1 MNKPDKPIT
10 VIQTVDPAVQHND
23 ARFLELLQR
32 WQNGDFTRADEQEL
46 NALAASDDFRREALE
61 GFMAQPEV
69 AHDQNLASLRQRL
82 NYRAGGGKRQTM
94 PQWWALAAALVL
106 VLGAVWFW
114 SAPDRSTGAPV
125 AQSESAPESAT
136 TVGDSVLA
144 APAGDYA
151 ANTASRSQKSPS
163 AASGPAA
170 TGSGVQTIQ
179 TPDAVV
185 ALEESE
191 SGAGIQDDAGAV
203 AAQPASAPPG
213 AAPQQGDFGADKMKE
228 TQPLPTADVAVSKP
242 APEAAKAKKS
252 TVPGRNADST
262 WHSTDRKPDMAAEKK
277 AARDEA
283 TPKESEPEGGWEA
296 FNDYLRQNARLPSE
310 ARNRNISGM
319 VRLQFNLNNNGE
331 PQGFIFL
338 RSLGYGCDQEAIR
351 LVQNWEW
358 KRGQNPIITVEIP
371 FVR

>member
-1 MNKPDKPIT
+1 MNNPLLTGNRTRT
-10 VIQTVDPAVQHND
+10 VNPAVQPND

-61 GFMAQPEV
+61 GFMSQPEA
-69 AHDQNLASLRQRL
+69 AHESRLASLRQRL
-82 NYRAGGGKRQTM
+82 NHRAGGGKRQVM
-94 PQWWALAAALVL
+94 PQWWSMAAALAL
-106 VLGAVWFW
+106 ILSAVWFW
-114 SAPDRSTGAPV
+114 TAYDRQAEGPV
-125 AQSESAPESAT
+125 AQVKEVPESG
-136 TVGDSVLA
+136 VFSGDSVQGSSTA
-144 APAGDYA
+144 DYA
-151 ANTASRSQKSPS
+151 DNSTARSAQNPS
-163 AASGPAA
+163 ASSGSEILAKTDRIASA
-170 TGSGVQTIQ
+170 
-179 TPDAVV
+179 PDAVV
-185 ALEESE
+185 ALEEAAP
-191 SGAGIQDDAGAV
+191 GNAQDDAGEAFN
-203 AAQPASAPPG
+203 AQPASAPPVT
-213 AAPQQGDFGADKMKE
+213 APQSGDIVANKMKE
-228 TQPLPTADVAVSKP
+228 AEALPSADIAVRKP
-242 APEAAKAKKS
+242 ASEAAKAKKS
-252 TVPGRNADST
+252 TAPGRNADST

-283 TPKESEPEGGWEA
+283 VPKESEPEGGWDA

-310 ARNRNISGM
+310 ARNRNISGT

-351 LVQNWEW
+351 LVQNWAW